1 MNIRPEVALIAGGA
15 VLAALVYVG
24 KNPAS
29 VGQNLGAAAVDLAD
43 GVISGGVFA
52 IGDRVGLSDTRQQST
67 IEQGRAQMAAGDLWN
82 ASFNLP
88 AGEFI
93 SGAWSKLIN

>member
-15 VLAALVYVG
+15 VLAALVYAG
-24 KNPAS
+24 KNPATL
-29 VGQNLGAAAVDLAD
+29 GQTIGSAAVDMAD

-52 IGDRVGLSDTRQQST
+52 IGEKVGLPDTQQQST
-67 IEQGRAQMAAGDLWN
+67 IDQGRAQMAAGDLWN

-93 SGAWSKLIN
+93 SGAWSRLIN